1 MLNAQQYEA
10 YMFSHA
16 KSYTITE
23 FLGVAKYNTY
33 HYSDLNICAKAYRD
47 IRKESPNRRVL
58 VYAVCQPPDREL
70 TVSVPVAPELLP

>member
-1 MLNAQQYEA
+1 MLNAEQYEA

-16 KSYTITE
+16 KYYTITE
-23 FLGVAKYNTY
+23 FLGVAKYLTTK
-33 HYSDLNICAKAYRD
+33 YSDLNICAKMYRR

-58 VYAVCQPPDREL
+58 VYAVCQPPNREL

>member
-58 VYAVCQPPDREL
+58 VYAVCQPPNREL
-70 TVSVPVAPELLP
+70 PVSVPVAPELLP

>member
-47 IRKESPNRRVL
+47 KRKESPNRRGL
-58 VYAVCQPPDREL
+58 VYAVCQPPNREQ